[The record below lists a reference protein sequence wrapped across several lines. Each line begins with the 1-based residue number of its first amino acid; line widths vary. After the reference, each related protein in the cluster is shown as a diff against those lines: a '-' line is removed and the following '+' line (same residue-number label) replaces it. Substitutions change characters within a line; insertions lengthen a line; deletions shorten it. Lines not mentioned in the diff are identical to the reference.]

1 MAMGL
6 ASTGFPDP
14 AAPEFWMRGLGGHFE
29 DFVAAIRAGRKSR
42 NPFETAGFVAE
53 TAVLGSIAVCHPGVR
68 LEWDRDA
75 MRFTNSD
82 AATAMVRPEYR
93 KGYSLVV

>member
-1 MAMGL
+1 M
-6 ASTGFPDP
+6 
-14 AAPEFWMRGLGGHFE
+14 LG
-29 DFVAAIRAGRKSR
+29 A
-42 NPFETAGFVAE
+42 
-53 TAVLGSIAVCHPGVR
+53 IAVRHPGVR

-93 KGYSLVV
+93 EGYALVV

>member
-1 MAMGL
+1 V
-6 ASTGFPDP
+6 
-14 AAPEFWMRGLGGHFE
+14 R
-29 DFVAAIRAGRKSR
+29 
-42 NPFETAGFVAE
+42 
-53 TAVLGSIAVCHPGVR
+53 HPGVR

-93 KGYSLVV
+93 KGYALVV